1 MSSIAQN
8 SDYVP
13 PGTKRASESR
23 VVKAGNEAPAP
34 IKSRVPLGFLTVNG
48 HKEPVFEPISG
59 YEHLFYEDVTPPTP
73 PPFPQNTGRSRKT
86 QATASR
92 SSTAVSSGKSR
103 SRKRQRTHYDNA
115 QYANE
120 EDANISTTFSIGDVD
135 SLKRFYKARFQE
147 LTMKPMRDIVAA
159 WVKRLEP
166 ERRKK
171 YGAYQ
176 RYSNQPKSLKPL
188 WWPVNVPYIEPSH
201 LKLHHLVPLAV
212 DIMLIHRRI
221 DEEVG
226 KHKHTSWTRLLE
238 TDAVYLISSKD
249 EERFSSSRGAK
260 FNIAMKKRA
269 LEAILPSIFN
279 IAKSHE
285 EYVAQYNPYEGS
297 GNEDPGCGEQVTWQA
312 IPKPDYQLRCNFQAK
327 TKADQEAARPISLSP
342 PFNSTSKYT
351 EDVGMFRSP
360 VPDEPPP
367 TSEVAATQP
376 LYQPPTPTSDTPVA
390 LAVDRHSMDCL
401 YEGDSKPHLAFGI
414 SQPLKSV
421 APRRSTDLLY
431 KTTQAPYSRHA
442 PNDFATCELVGPHNI
457 ALGGALEPY
466 LPNSSDM
473 HGLPN
478 SSDMR
483 GLPNSSDMRGL
494 PNSSHMCG
502 LPNSSHMCGLP
513 NSSHMHSLSDGS
525 QMYSV
530 PNSGQMYGLHQGFA
544 HNFFTHGMPMVAD
557 WSNPD
562 VLH

>member
-59 YEHLFYEDVTPPTP
+59 YEHLFYEDVTPPHPTP
-73 PPFPQNTGRSRKT
+73 IPPEYRK
-86 QATASR
+86 
-92 SSTAVSSGKSR
+92 V
-103 SRKRQRTHYDNA
+103 A
-115 QYANE
+115 QDPSHSKPFVYGGFYANE

-176 RYSNQPKSLKPL
+176 RYSNQPKSLKTL

-285 EYVAQYNPYEGS
+285 EYVAQYNLYEGS

-431 KTTQAPYSRHA
+431 KTTQSYYA
-442 PNDFATCELVGPHNI
+442 PNDFATCGLVVPHNV

-483 GLPNSSDMRGL
+483 GLPNSSDMR
-494 PNSSHMCG
+494 G